1 MYLDLVQ
8 FYFLNMCLNDTNPIY
23 IQLKRMMRGFKK
35 VKKYIESK
43 LGPLVTKSCPCD
55 WTSVNKPLLHKHNN
69 NGLQEIGG
77 Y

>member
-8 FYFLNMCLNDTNPIY
+8 FYLNMCLNDTNPVC
-23 IQLKRMMRGFKK
+23 IQFWMRGFKK
-35 VKKYIESK
+35 LKKYVESK
-43 LGPLVTKSCPCD
+43 LGPLVTKSRPRD